1 MPKLYARLAKINLK
15 NGKQFYLPFWLMGMV
30 STILLYTMISI
41 NNNEGLKEI
50 PGSDSMKSILGFGTA
65 VIIFFISIF
74 LFYTNSFIMKRR
86 KKELGV
92 YNILGMEKKHI
103 VRVLFLETLFSYIV
117 SVGVGLV
124 IGIVFNKLLTMLLYK
139 IIGTSVPIKFYV
151 STLGMSGC
159 VVIFAII
166 FFMTFIYNMMQV
178 RLANPIEL
186 LHGSNAGEKEPKTK
200 IIMTILGAICLG
212 AGYYMALTTEN
223 PLDALSLF
231 FIAVMLVIAGTY
243 LLFTAGSIALLKL
256 LRKNKSYYYKPKHFT
271 AVSGM
276 LYRMKQNAVGLANIC
291 ILSTMVLVMM
301 STTFS
306 MYIGIDDELR
316 ARFPHNINTT
326 ADSDTL
332 RDTTELRTQ
341 MERVIAAHGLTLKNE
356 VSSQSFE
363 MTVMMD
369 GDTIS
374 GPPADVTDENIHQI
388 SIFEFMT
395 RDDYQSMTEEKEEDI
410 EANQVILIGNPDY
423 QKDSIDFFGQTYQV
437 LDSDLEVSAE
447 DEYMAGMVNTYYY
460 VLVDNAEVLDSI
472 YQLQK
477 QTLGD
482 NAGTYETSVG
492 MDIDGSR
499 TDQKVVEAAVAEAVK
514 QWSEGE
520 GAGQYTNVYT
530 ELRETNREDIQAL
543 YGGLFFLGLFL
554 GIMFLMVTVL
564 IIFYKQISEGYDDK
578 ERFAIMEKVGMSNKE
593 VKATISSQIRT
604 VFILPIAAATVHVI
618 AAYPMI
624 EKMLSLL
631 NLSNVVLFRWCLV
644 GTVAIFFVIYLI
656 VFLITSKSY
665 YQIVGNQV
673 K

>member
-332 RDTTELRTQ
+332 RNTTELRTQ
-341 MERVIAAHGLTLKNE
+341 MERVVAAHGLTLKNE

-374 GPPADVTDENIHQI
+374 GPPTDVTDENIHQI

-395 RDDYQSMTEEKEEDI
+395 RDDYQSMTEEKVEDI